1 MTVPLDDMYFE
12 WLYGIIWPVTNRNP
26 QRSYW
31 NLARQLYSTE
41 FVWLVPNDD
50 NRVEDGKEL
59 RLKWSTHKHIS
70 VDRDWME
77 LPCSMFEMMIAL
89 AGRASFESG
98 ETPAEWMWTLMCNIK
113 LEGFTDQ
120 YYNSASMVEV
130 ADILERVIY
139 RTYRE
144 DGWGGLFPLRHAERD
159 QRKVELWYQLS
170 AYLIENTTL

>member
-1 MTVPLDDMYFE
+1 MTAPLDDQYFE

-31 NLARQLYSTE
+31 HLARQLYSTE
-41 FVWLVPNDD
+41 FVWMVPNDD

-59 RLKWSTHKHIS
+59 RLKWSIHKHVK
-70 VDRDWME
+70 VDRDW
-77 LPCSMFEMMIAL
+77 LDLGCSMFEMMIAL
-89 AGRASFESG
+89 AGRAAFESG
-98 ETPAEWMWTLMCNIK
+98 DTPAEWMWTMMTNLR

-120 YYNSASMVEV
+120 YYNSASAVEV
-130 ADILERVIY
+130 ADIIERVIY

-144 DGWGGLFPLRHAERD
+144 DGWGGLFPLKHAERD